1 MNSRQGALLR
11 ALLEASGYRTS
22 ADYARRFGCSDR
34 TIRTDVKALNSFFEH
49 EGLATR
55 VGRQRGAGL
64 RLALAPG
71 EENRLVRLLEESETE
86 MHPRY
91 ERLCQEMI
99 ALTCYPGPHTAD
111 SLARRMFRNKQQ
123 IQSDLRWW
131 QGILKV
137 SGLTL
142 SVGRQITVEGPE
154 WTIRGFVM
162 SMLFSF
168 SSAAVRRRILP
179 SLFGSIEP
187 YDRQFLERCIAEMQ
201 RDLGFEFSSN
211 AQWQFGVYL
220 CIMVTRLRLGHG
232 LMAWRGADG
241 STPFFAYLKKRLER
255 HFSLTVSDAEMG
267 LLSDMAHCCTWQW
280 SLAAMSAYEPSERAR
295 AFTDD
300 VEEALKESVR
310 RALARDVR
318 KPAAILFERPGAT
331 HLQVGG
337 GESQRGVGEVR
348 GHGRRLSSVLGAL
361 RGAFAVVEADLFSP
375 DYARIVLV
383 LLDYLDQVG
392 ALRCYRVG
400 LVVNC
405 GIDLALWGAHRI
417 EKLTSRLEVTDV
429 LTENEVLA
437 AASRPNST
445 LLERF
450 DFLVSFE
457 PMDVDFPC
465 VTISPGVSRAD
476 IDHIIASVPLWRR
489 GQEVHTAWE
498 RGVLPAGPSPESMFA
513 SLHARLTADGLI
525 DMSLERFEWLVW
537 TLSVVK
543 DRTLVFAWCGS
554 GVCKTGIRIF
564 RLEEGDQA
572 SAANARWP
580 PFLWGRPPSAG
591 RSHAAH
597 AGVQAAGGRLCRYLR
612 SRQRR
617 RIFRLLPGA
626 RIGDER
632 SGKRSSGR
640 TRAALGEQSSTSV
653 RSPDKREQR
662 RECEKGSPQASLLS
676 GD

>member
-11 ALLEASGYRTS
+11 ALLEASDYRTS

-49 EGLATR
+49 EGLATQ

-154 WTIRGFVM
+154 WTVRGFVM

-300 VEEALKESVR
+300 VEEALKKAFGAPLPE
-310 RALARDVR
+310 DVR
-318 KPAAILFERPGAT
+318 KPLAILFESGLARRTCGLVAANPNEESVKYEAMDGAC
-331 HLQVGG
+331 L
-337 GESQRGVGEVR
+337 
-348 GHGRRLSSVLGAL
+348 LSSVLCEVPSL
-361 RGAFAVVEADLFSP
+361 VEADLFSP

-417 EKLTSRLEVTDV
+417 EKLT
-429 LTENEVLA
+429 
-437 AASRPNST
+437 
-445 LLERF
+445 
-450 DFLVSFE
+450 
-457 PMDVDFPC
+457 DVDFPC

-513 SLHARLTADGLI
+513 PLHARLTADGLI

-572 SAANARWP
+572 ECGQCTMAAVLVGAPAERGDLTP
-580 PFLWGRPPSAG
+580 LTQGFK
-591 RSHAAH
+591 
-597 AGVQAAGGRLCRYLR
+597 RLVEDY
-612 SRQRR
+612 
-617 RIFRLLPGA
+617 A
-626 RIGDER
+626 D
-632 SGKRSSGR
+632 
-640 TRAALGEQSSTSV
+640 TSDLV
-653 RSPDKREQR
+653 SDDGFFVCFPEP
-662 RECEKGSPQASLLS
+662 E
-676 GD
+676 

>member
-11 ALLEASGYRTS
+11 ALLEAADYRTS

-34 TIRTDVKALNSFFEH
+34 TIRSDVKALNSFFEH
-49 EGLATR
+49 EGFATR

-64 RLALAPG
+64 RLSLVPG
-71 EENRLVRLLEESETE
+71 EENRIVRLLDESEAE

-99 ALTCYPGPHTAD
+99 ALTCQSGPHTAE

-131 QGILKV
+131 QGMLKV

-142 SVGRQITVEGPE
+142 ASGRQITVEGPE
-154 WTIRGFVM
+154 WTVRGFVM

-211 AQWQFGVYL
+211 AQWQFSVYL
-220 CIMVTRLRLGHG
+220 CIMVTRIRLGHG
-232 LMAWRGADG
+232 LASWRGSDG
-241 STPFFAYLKKRLER
+241 STPFFSYLKKRLER
-255 HFSLTVSDAEMG
+255 HFSLSVSDAEMG
-267 LLSDMAHCCTWQW
+267 LLRDMAHCCTWQW
-280 SLAAMSAYEPSERAR
+280 SLTAMNAYEPSERAR
-295 AFTDD
+295 LFTDD
-300 VEEALKESVR
+300 VASALEAAFGAPLPAEVH
-310 RALARDVR
+310 
-318 KPAAILFERPGAT
+318 KPMAILFESGLARRTCGLVAPNPNEEAVKYETMDGAC
-331 HLQVGG
+331 L
-337 GESQRGVGEVR
+337 
-348 GHGRRLSSVLGAL
+348 LSSVLCEVPAL
-361 RGAFAVVEADLFSP
+361 VEADLFSP

-383 LLDYLDQVG
+383 LLDYLDQAD

-417 EKLTSRLEVTDV
+417 EKLTSRLKVTDV

-437 AASRPNST
+437 AAHQPNST

-457 PMDVDFPC
+457 PMDIDFPC
-465 VTISPGVSRAD
+465 VTVSPSVSRAD

-489 GQEVHTAWE
+489 GREVHTAWE
-498 RGVLPAGPSPESMFA
+498 RGVLAAGPSPESLFG
-513 SLHARLTADGLI
+513 SLHERLTADGLI
-525 DMSLERFEWLVW
+525 DMPPERFEWLAW

-543 DRTLVFAWCGS
+543 DRTLVFAWCGP

-564 RLEEGDQA
+564 RIEEGEANECGQCTM
-572 SAANARWP
+572 AAVLVATPAERGDLTP
-580 PFLWGRPPSAG
+580 LTQGFK
-591 RSHAAH
+591 
-597 AGVQAAGGRLCRYLR
+597 RLVEDY
-612 SRQRR
+612 
-617 RIFRLLPGA
+617 A
-626 RIGDER
+626 D
-632 SGKRSSGR
+632 
-640 TRAALGEQSSTSV
+640 TSDLV
-653 RSPDKREQR
+653 SDDGFFACFPEP
-662 RECEKGSPQASLLS
+662 E
-676 GD
+676 

>member
-11 ALLEASGYRTS
+11 ALLEASDYRTS

-154 WTIRGFVM
+154 WTVRGFVM

-232 LMAWRGADG
+232 LMTWRGADG

-280 SLAAMSAYEPSERAR
+280 SLAAMSA
-295 AFTDD
+295 
-300 VEEALKESVR
+300 
-310 RALARDVR
+310 
-318 KPAAILFERPGAT
+318 
-331 HLQVGG
+331 
-337 GESQRGVGEVR
+337 
-348 GHGRRLSSVLGAL
+348 
-361 RGAFAVVEADLFSP
+361 
-375 DYARIVLV
+375 
-383 LLDYLDQVG
+383 
-392 ALRCYRVG
+392 
-400 LVVNC
+400 
-405 GIDLALWGAHRI
+405 
-417 EKLTSRLEVTDV
+417 
-429 LTENEVLA
+429 
-437 AASRPNST
+437 
-445 LLERF
+445 
-450 DFLVSFE
+450 
-457 PMDVDFPC
+457 
-465 VTISPGVSRAD
+465 
-476 IDHIIASVPLWRR
+476 
-489 GQEVHTAWE
+489 
-498 RGVLPAGPSPESMFA
+498 
-513 SLHARLTADGLI
+513 
-525 DMSLERFEWLVW
+525 
-537 TLSVVK
+537 
-543 DRTLVFAWCGS
+543 
-554 GVCKTGIRIF
+554 
-564 RLEEGDQA
+564 
-572 SAANARWP
+572 
-580 PFLWGRPPSAG
+580 
-591 RSHAAH
+591 
-597 AGVQAAGGRLCRYLR
+597 
-612 SRQRR
+612 
-617 RIFRLLPGA
+617 
-626 RIGDER
+626 
-632 SGKRSSGR
+632 
-640 TRAALGEQSSTSV
+640 
-653 RSPDKREQR
+653 
-662 RECEKGSPQASLLS
+662 
-676 GD
+676 